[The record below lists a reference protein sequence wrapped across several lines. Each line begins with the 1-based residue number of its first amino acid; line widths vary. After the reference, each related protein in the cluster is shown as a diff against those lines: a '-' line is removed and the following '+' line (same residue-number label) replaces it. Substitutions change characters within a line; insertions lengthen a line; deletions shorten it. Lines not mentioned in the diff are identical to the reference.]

1 MIKKQYKNLIDI
13 NKKSIFHPA
22 SSISDVLNNGT
33 SICLEGKGANITTH
47 NDGKLIDGMA
57 GLWCVNVGY
66 GRKELGQVMK
76 NSASSM
82 GYAHSFASTSNI
94 PQIELSEKLLDLT
107 RGIFSKVHYGTS
119 GSDCIDTAIKL
130 VRYYNNLRGKPEKK
144 KIIARVNAYHGTTLA
159 AASVTGIEAF
169 HTAFDLPID
178 GILRAPK
185 PHFYVDGKEGETEIQ
200 FTKRMLDEIEA
211 IIISAGTNT
220 IAAFFAE
227 PIYGA
232 GGVITPPEGYFQ
244 GLRALCDKYDILL
257 LADEVITGYGRTGE
271 WFAHQYYDYKPDLMT
286 TAKGL
291 TSGYFPLSAL
301 FIGDKIWDV
310 LVETADELGVFFHGY
325 TYGGHPTG
333 CAVALKNIE
342 IIENEKLVDR
352 AKQTGAY
359 MHAQFKEKLSGCPII
374 GEVRGVGLLAG
385 LQIVK
390 NKSPKTFFDRA
401 DKAAP
406 SLQSAIREEK
416 VLLRGLPSA
425 DTIAVSPSFVITEQ
439 QIDAIVTAV
448 VNGAAKVQEKFGI

>member
-1 MIKKQYKNLIDI
+1 MTNKQYDNLVDI

-33 SICLEGKGANITTH
+33 SICLEGKGATITTH
-47 NDGKLIDGMA
+47 NDGELIDGMS
-57 GLWCVNVGY
+57 GLWCVNIGY
-66 GRKELGQVMK
+66 GREELGKTMLD
-76 NSASSM
+76 SASSM
-82 GYAHSFASTSNI
+82 GYAHSFASTSNT

-107 RGIFSKVHYGTS
+107 RGVFARVQYGTS

-130 VRYYNNLRGKPEKK
+130 VRYYNNLRGKSEKK

-159 AASVTGIEAF
+159 AASVTGIAAF

-178 GILRAPK
+178 GVLRAPK
-185 PHFYVDGKEGETEIQ
+185 PHFYVDGNEGETEAQ

-211 IIISAGTNT
+211 IIIGAGADTV
-220 IAAFFAE
+220 AAFFAE

-232 GGVITPPEGYFQ
+232 GGVITPPQGYFQ

-301 FIGDKIWDV
+301 YIGDKVWDV
-310 LVETADELGVFFHGY
+310 LVETADELGAFFHGY
-325 TYGGHPTG
+325 TYSGHPTG

-342 IIENEKLVDR
+342 ILEREGLVER
-352 AKQTGAY
+352 AKETGAY
-359 MHAQFKEKLSGCPII
+359 MHAQFKEKLHGCPII
-374 GEVRGVGLLAG
+374 GEVRGAGLLAG

-390 NKSPKTFFDRA
+390 SKSPKTFFERA

-406 SLQSAIREEK
+406 SLQNAIREEK

-439 QIDAIVTAV
+439 QIDTMVSAV